1 MGLAKEYHQP
11 TSTQDTTMKGVVL
24 LMLLDIAF
32 GSDVLEL
39 SDDTFKD
46 GVSGKDIILV
56 EFYAPWC
63 GHCKRLAPEY
73 DTAAA
78 ELIKNDPPI
87 ALAKIDCVG
96 DGKESCSK
104 YGVSGYPTLKIFRDG
119 EFSQEY
125 DGPRDSAGIVSY
137 MKKNAGP
144 SSVEITDPQ
153 HFEKKVDKAEDILVV
168 GFFSSAGDRLN
179 KNFMKAAD
187 QNRNDFAFA
196 HTIDEGVMEKSGHKD
211 AVVLYRPKHL
221 HAKFDEPAVVLD
233 DGTANVNDIMTFIK
247 ANQHGLVG
255 QIKPDNDDSFKR
267 PL

>member
-24 LMLLDIAF
+24 LMLLGVAL

-39 SDDTFKD
+39 SDETFKD

-87 ALAKIDCVG
+87 ALAKVDCVG
-96 DGKESCSK
+96 EGKDSCSK
-104 YGVSGYPTLKIFRDG
+104 FGVSGYPTLKIFRDG

-125 DGPRDSAGIVSY
+125 DGPRDSAGIISF

-144 SSVEITDPQ
+144 SSVELKDDD
-153 HFEKKVDKAEDILVV
+153 HLEKKLASAEEVVVV
-168 GFFSSAGDRLN
+168 GFFAGNDNL
-179 KNFMKAAD
+179 KNEA
-187 QNRNDFAFA
+187 
-196 HTIDEGVMEKSGHKD
+196 
-211 AVVLYRPKHL
+211 
-221 HAKFDEPAVVLD
+221 
-233 DGTANVNDIMTFIK
+233 
-247 ANQHGLVG
+247 GLVG
-255 QIKPDNDDSFKR
+255 QIKPTTDENYKR
-267 PL
+267 PLVIVYYQVDWKKNLKGTRYWRNRVARVAKKFPEVTFAIAAKSD

>member
-1 MGLAKEYHQP
+1 MGFGEKWSF
-11 TSTQDTTMKGVVL
+11 STDTTNLNQHINSTTMKGVVL
-24 LMLLDIAF
+24 LMLLGIAF

-87 ALAKIDCVG
+87 ALAKVDCVG

-125 DGPRDSAGIVSY
+125 DGPRDANGIVSY

-153 HFEKKVDKAEDILVV
+153 HFEKKIDNAEDILVV
-168 GFFSSAGDRLN
+168 GFFAPDSALK
-179 KNFMKAAD
+179 KNFLKAAD
-187 QNRNDFAFA
+187 KSRNDFAFA
-196 HTIDEGVMEKSGHKD
+196 H
-211 AVVLYRPKHL
+211 
-221 HAKFDEPAVVLD
+221 
-233 DGTANVNDIMTFIK
+233 
-247 ANQHGLVG
+247 
-255 QIKPDNDDSFKR
+255 
-267 PL
+267 